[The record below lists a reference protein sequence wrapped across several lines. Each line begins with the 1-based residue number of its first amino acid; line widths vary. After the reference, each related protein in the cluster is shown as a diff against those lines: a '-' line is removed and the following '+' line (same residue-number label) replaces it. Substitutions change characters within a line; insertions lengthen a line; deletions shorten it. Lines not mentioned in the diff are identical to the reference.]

1 MNLVK
6 TFLSVVVLPCAAFAA
21 AEMPSATVTS
31 VAQGADRVLRV
42 AYTLADAPA
51 VVTMAVET
59 KGPSGWTAVGAQAL
73 GTAMGGVNR
82 LLEPGDYEITWRPDD
97 VTSDP
102 SAVFDAANARV
113 NLTAWP
119 VDNPPDVMVVSLCAN
134 ENPRVTYYTDIEAL
148 PGGLLEN
155 PRYRESAIVLK
166 RISAAGKPWIMG
178 TLGADAHQVTLD
190 DDYYMGV
197 FELTQIQH
205 RLVLQAFEAAP
216 SVLFGTEGML
226 RPSERVTYNI
236 LRGTTGNA
244 SSAPETNTPDPTATS
259 LLGRLRTLTGVAFEM
274 PTEAQWEY
282 VARCGAVFAPTTFE
296 GRYADNGGLIGGKLV
311 YENVG
316 PTNGTAKVGSY
327 APNAW
332 GFYDMAGNVEE
343 WCRDW
348 YKADISSLNGACV
361 EDKQSTGAAEDYYR
375 VLRGGSARTA
385 ASACLPTNRG
395 KLPPHGCV
403 DNWGNLVGYRPY
415 APCEA
420 K

>member
-1 MNLVK
+1 MKLVK
-6 TFLSVVVLPCAAFAA
+6 TILSVVALPCAAFAA

-59 KGPSGWTAVGAQAL
+59 KGPSGWTAVSAWAL

-82 LLEPGDYEITWRPDD
+82 LLEPGDYEIAWRPDD
-97 VTSDP
+97 VTGDP
-102 SAVFDAANARV
+102 SAVFDAENARV

-119 VDNPPDVMVVSLCAN
+119 TNNPPDVMVVSLCAN

-166 RISAAGKPWIMG
+166 RIHVAGKPWIMG
-178 TLGADAHQVTLD
+178 TIGTDAHQVTLD
-190 DDYYMGV
+190 EDYYMGV

-205 RLVLQAFEAAP
+205 QLALQTFGETTK
-216 SVLFGTEGML
+216 VLFNVEGML
-226 RPSERVTYNI
+226 RPSDRITYNT
-236 LRGTTGNA
+236 LRGTTGNG
-244 SSAPETNTPDPTATS
+244 SSAPETNTPDPTASS
-259 LLGRLRTLTGVAFEM
+259 LLGRLQSLTGVAFEM

-296 GRYADNGGLIGGKLV
+296 GRYSGNGGLIGGKFV

-332 GFYDMAGNVEE
+332 GFYDMSGNAEE

-361 EDKQSTGAAEDYYR
+361 EDKQNTGAAEDYYR
-375 VLRGGSARTA
+375 ILRGGSARTA
-385 ASACLPTNRG
+385 ASVCLPTNRG
-395 KLPPHGCV
+395 KAPPHSMS
-403 DNWGNLVGYRPY
+403 DNMGNLVGYRPY
-415 APCEA
+415 APCVA